1 MERDR
6 SKVVIVGAG
15 FGGLWAAKAL
25 RHTAV
30 DVTLID
36 RNNYHTFFPLLY
48 QVGAAELAPDNIAKP
63 VRSILRK
70 IRNANFLM
78 TEVTDID
85 LDSKTVFADH
95 LSIPYDYLILA
106 TGSVTNYFG
115 VPGAADHAFPLRT
128 LQQGVNLRNH
138 ILVQFEKAVSETD
151 PEVRKRRLTFAVVGG
166 GPTGVEFS
174 GALSELVHGPLRRDI
189 PTLNMAETKVILFE
203 ATGSLL
209 PGLPERLRDY
219 TLKRLSRLNVDV
231 QLHSTVSNV
240 SSGAVELADGT
251 VIFTETVVWTAGV
264 RGGETES
271 NWGIPT
277 GKGGRIR
284 VLPSLQ
290 IEGRPEVSVVG
301 DLAEID
307 GAEKEPPMVAPAAVQ
322 QGATA
327 ALNIRRHLAGAP
339 ILPFRYRDRGAM
351 AVIGRNAAVAHL
363 FNRWQLIGFLGWIT
377 WLAVH
382 LYQLIG
388 FRNRLVVLI
397 NWGWSYVFLDRALR
411 LIFPPHKHML
421 DLR

>member
-251 VIFTETVVWTAGV
+251 VISTETVVWTAGV

-327 ALNIRRHLAGAP
+327 ALNIRRQLAGAP

-351 AVIGRNAAVAHL
+351 AVIGRNTAVAYL
-363 FNRWQLIGFLGWIT
+363 FNRWQLSGLLGWIF

-397 NWGWSYVFLDRALR
+397 NWAWGYVFLDRVVR
-411 LIFPPHKHML
+411 LIFPSHQRKP
-421 DLR
+421 

>member
-1 MERDR
+1 M
-6 SKVVIVGAG
+6 VIVGAG

-174 GALSELVHGPLRRDI
+174 GALSELVHTPL
-189 PTLNMAETKVILFE
+189 A
-203 ATGSLL
+203 L
-209 PGLPERLRDY
+209 P
-219 TLKRLSRLNVDV
+219 
-231 QLHSTVSNV
+231 
-240 SSGAVELADGT
+240 
-251 VIFTETVVWTAGV
+251 
-264 RGGETES
+264 
-271 NWGIPT
+271 
-277 GKGGRIR
+277 
-284 VLPSLQ
+284 
-290 IEGRPEVSVVG
+290 
-301 DLAEID
+301 
-307 GAEKEPPMVAPAAVQ
+307 
-322 QGATA
+322 
-327 ALNIRRHLAGAP
+327 
-339 ILPFRYRDRGAM
+339 
-351 AVIGRNAAVAHL
+351 
-363 FNRWQLIGFLGWIT
+363 WI
-377 WLAVH
+377 
-382 LYQLIG
+382 Q
-388 FRNRLVVLI
+388 
-397 NWGWSYVFLDRALR
+397 
-411 LIFPPHKHML
+411 
-421 DLR
+421 